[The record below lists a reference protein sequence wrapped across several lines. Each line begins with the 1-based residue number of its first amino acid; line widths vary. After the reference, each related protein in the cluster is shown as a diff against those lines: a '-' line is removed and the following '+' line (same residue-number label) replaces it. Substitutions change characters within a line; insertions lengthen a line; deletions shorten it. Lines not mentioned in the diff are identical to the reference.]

1 MFFSIFSFLFLIQK
15 VSNNIYQLYSQ
26 FNDYLFLIWTLFSF
40 ELIHIHFHKKM
51 CVDSGLWV
59 PQDDSIFADE
69 GEEGDEEET
78 LENPAKE
85 ALSSIEG
92 SSS

>member
-1 MFFSIFSFLFLIQK
+1 
-15 VSNNIYQLYSQ
+15 
-26 FNDYLFLIWTLFSF
+26 
-40 ELIHIHFHKKM
+40 M